1 MMKTIRLLVLLLLAA
16 SAGARQLPEAT
27 EAGARPGLS
36 RPAVA
41 GQHGL
46 VVAGHPLAS
55 MAGARTLLKGGSAAD
70 AAVAILAT
78 LNVVEPEMSGA
89 GGNGFMLVYD
99 RKSGKIYSLSMTGAA
114 PKALR
119 PEAMTAETL
128 STGIDAAPVPG
139 LFGGWIAVLERFG
152 TLPLGDILQPAI
164 NYAENGFPVDPPL
177 VRSIESRRADLQ
189 RFPTSARIFL
199 PTARPPAAG
208 DLLKNRDLAAT
219 FRKLIDSETALLR
232 QGRPRTDALRA
243 AHDRFYRGDI
253 AAEIVR
259 FTKEAG
265 GSMSA
270 EDLASYQPLWSEAL
284 HTTYRGY
291 DVYSTPPTSRGGLE
305 VLMQLNLVE
314 SYDLKSLGAGS
325 AAALHLQAEA
335 IKVAKSDVYRYV
347 ADPRLTRVPT
357 IALLSKEYAAARRK
371 LIDAAKAGPYPEP
384 GMPQGTER
392 ALRAQRAPRGESV
405 VEGHTTSFSVV
416 DQAGN
421 AVVCTPT
428 LGSGFGTAVVVGST
442 GLLFNNGL
450 RTGST
455 APYSDHPN
463 YVRPGQVP
471 LLNNSPI
478 LVFKGGRL
486 VLTLGS
492 PGGETIGQTQFQV
505 LINVLDFE
513 MRIQEAIE
521 APRFA
526 LDASPNFYKPGAGIR
541 LRIEQGAAAD
551 VIARLRAL
559 GHSVSVMPRG
569 LGSMQGILVDP
580 KTGTPAAGADPRRLG
595 YAIGW

>member
-1 MMKTIRLLVLLLLAA
+1 
-16 SAGARQLPEAT
+16 
-27 EAGARPGLS
+27 
-36 RPAVA
+36 
-41 GQHGL
+41 
-46 VVAGHPLAS
+46 
-55 MAGARTLLKGGSAAD
+55 
-70 AAVAILAT
+70 
-78 LNVVEPEMSGA
+78 
-89 GGNGFMLVYD
+89 
-99 RKSGKIYSLSMTGAA
+99 
-114 PKALR
+114 
-119 PEAMTAETL
+119 
-128 STGIDAAPVPG
+128 
-139 LFGGWIAVLERFG
+139 
-152 TLPLGDILQPAI
+152 
-164 NYAENGFPVDPPL
+164 
-177 VRSIESRRADLQ
+177 
-189 RFPTSARIFL
+189 
-199 PTARPPAAG
+199 
-208 DLLKNRDLAAT
+208 
-219 FRKLIDSETALLR
+219 
-232 QGRPRTDALRA
+232 
-243 AHDRFYRGDI
+243 
-253 AAEIVR
+253 
-259 FTKEAG
+259 
-265 GSMSA
+265 
-270 EDLASYQPLWSEAL
+270 
-284 HTTYRGY
+284 
-291 DVYSTPPTSRGGLE
+291 
-305 VLMQLNLVE
+305 MQLNLVE

-551 VIARLRAL
+551 AIARLRAL